1 MKKISI
7 DIPHF
12 YCLEYKED
20 EKRLI
25 VEIDFREPEIWIRK
39 SLIQRCEPP
48 IQSVRITEQE
58 KEEIYTNIKQFLLE
72 RYPARAILES
82 GREKGDSDGYNA

>member
-25 VEIDFREPEIWIRK
+25 VEIDFREPEIWISK
-39 SLIQRCEPP
+39 SLIQHWEPP
-48 IQSVRITEQE
+48 FQSVLITEQE
-58 KEEIYTNIKQFLLE
+58 IIWRKLYSNFISWKNSNEVH
-72 RYPARAILES
+72 S
-82 GREKGDSDGYNA
+82 

>member
-1 MKKISI
+1 M
-7 DIPHF
+7 
-12 YCLEYKED
+12 EYKED

-25 VEIDFREPEIWIRK
+25 VDIDFREPEIWISK
-39 SLIQRCEPP
+39 SLIQHWEPP
-48 IQSVRITEQE
+48 FQSVLITEQE